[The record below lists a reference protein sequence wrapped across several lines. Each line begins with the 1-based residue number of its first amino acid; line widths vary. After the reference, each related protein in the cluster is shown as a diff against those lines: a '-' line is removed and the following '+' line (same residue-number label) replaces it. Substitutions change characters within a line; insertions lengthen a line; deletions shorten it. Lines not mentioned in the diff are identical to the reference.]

1 MSEFAAYDVA
11 AAAWDLGPGRLYR
24 ACAETLLDA
33 APVAVAT
40 ARVLD
45 LGAGTGLA
53 GRAALARGAGSV
65 VATDRAGAML
75 RTGSGRCAVQ
85 ADAYALPFAPGS
97 FDLVVAAF
105 VINHLDDPVRGL
117 RECRRVAPALVAS
130 SFDRSWSHPAKTLVD
145 AAMAEA
151 GFTEPAWYAGI
162 QTSNDQVK
170 DPAELIRLAEQA
182 GYSRIEVT
190 RVEVVTG
197 IVEAAQMVQW
207 RWGMAHLAPF
217 VASLEEP
224 TRERMR
230 QRAERAVA
238 GLEPVVVP
246 MLALSA
252 DSDLA

>member
-11 AAAWDLGPGRLYR
+11 AGAWDHGPGRLYR
-24 ACAETLLDA
+24 ACAEALLDA
-33 APVAVAT
+33 SPVALAA

-53 GRAALARGAGSV
+53 GRSALARGAGSV
-65 VATDRAGAML
+65 VATDRAAAML
-75 RTGSGRCAVQ
+75 RTGSPRCAVQ
-85 ADAYALPFAPGS
+85 ADAYALPFAPAS

-105 VINHLDDPVRGL
+105 VINHLDDPARGL

-162 QTSNDQVK
+162 QTTNDQVK
-170 DPAELIRLAEQA
+170 DPAELTRMAEQA
-182 GYSRIEVT
+182 GYTRVEVT

-197 IVEAAQMVQW
+197 IVNPAQMVEW

-217 VASLEEP
+217 VASLDAP

-230 QRAERAVA
+230 QRSEEAVA
-238 GLEPVVVP
+238 GSEPVVVP

-252 DSDLA
+252 HSGAA